1 MPDATQSARIAQIA
15 DLAGPIADIE
25 TAIPID
31 SPARAG
37 WLEVLGH
44 LRRIYSAKEHK
55 LIASAIDVY
64 IDGHEIPAR
73 TDRAVHMTRCAAA
86 LVRLAGTA
94 SRPPVSALAQALVSI
109 WAKAPQGGPPVRTLL
124 AILPPVAP

>member
-1 MPDATQSARIAQIA
+1 MPAPTQSARIAQIA

-25 TAIPID
+25 TAIPVD
-31 SPARAG
+31 SPARVG

-44 LRRIYSAKEHK
+44 LRRIYSANEHRM
-55 LIASAIDVY
+55 IASAIDVY
-64 IDGHEIPAR
+64 LDGYELPVR

-94 SRPPVSALAQALVSI
+94 DRPPVSALAQALVTI
-109 WAKAPQGGPPVRTLL
+109 WAKAPQGGPPVRTLR